1 MPELDPDHLADL
13 RAHSIASWPRIY
25 VACGFAAIVTFVS
38 TLLLGSVPMWNAV
51 TGVGILF
58 SIIAMNYVATVL
70 ALTTY
75 FETRARHDFAN
86 SLFGRSIL
94 PLDIFILKE
103 ALEPR
108 TEDRSK

>member
-1 MPELDPDHLADL
+1 MPDIDPDHMADL

-25 VACGFAAIVTFVS
+25 VACGFAAVVTFVS

-58 SIIAMNYVATVL
+58 SVIAMIYVAAVL

-86 SLFGRSIL
+86 SLFSRSLL

-103 ALEPR
+103 ALKPPH
-108 TEDRSK
+108 EDRSK

>member
-13 RAHSIASWPRIY
+13 RAHSIASWPRVY
-25 VACGFAAIVTFVS
+25 VACGFAVVVTFVS

-51 TGVGILF
+51 TGIGILF
-58 SIIAMNYVATVL
+58 SVIAMIYVAAVL

-86 SLFGRSIL
+86 SLFGQSLL
-94 PLDIFILKE
+94 PLDIFILRE

-108 TEDRSK
+108 AGDRSK